1 MTRATLSLFCL
12 LVVAAGP
19 AHAET
24 LYVTDILRLGLY
36 AESTTSEQPLS
47 YLTSGTALE
56 VLDREG
62 SAALVRGPD
71 GNEGWVRATYLVAEP
86 PARFQ
91 LAQLEAAN
99 AELAAELASTR
110 QELAEGASKLRELEN
125 RAASAAAAGRTIE
138 SLRRQNR
145 ELDSRIAR
153 FGFMVP
159 YSWVL
164 AGLAVSLLLGFI
176 SGLAFLDYL
185 IRRRFGGVRIY

>member
-71 GNEGWVRATYLVAEP
+71 GNEGWVRATYLVTEP
-86 PARFQ
+86 PARFL
-91 LAQLEAAN
+91 LAQLEVAN
-99 AELAAELASTR
+99 AELAAELASAR

-145 ELDSRIAR
+145 ELDSRIAG

>member
-12 LVVAAGP
+12 LVVATGP

-91 LAQLEAAN
+91 LAQLEVAN
-99 AELAAELASTR
+99 AELTAELASAR

-125 RAASAAAAGRTIE
+125 RAASAAAAGRTID
-138 SLRRQNR
+138 SLHRQNR
-145 ELDSRIAR
+145 ELDSRIAG

>member
-145 ELDSRIAR
+145 ELDSRIAG

-176 SGLAFLDYL
+176 SGLAFLDSL